1 MIITKKRNIM
11 LVAAAML
18 IIAFVFVNVIASQT
32 THASFNKSGT
42 AELNVECGSFSDLFI
57 VELYDGDTKIE
68 ASDIEF
74 NTPYTLKV
82 YNKSNLTCDFFLDI
96 AGTELNTFSNF
107 VSLKVSQ
114 DKNHNLALA
123 NKSSIQSEEL
133 FVYCTKSIKVT
144 GFRPS
149 GDTPM
154 EFTIELST
162 AFVKD
167 ILVSNPGY
175 ITDTTFDLK
184 INVIGNTST
193 EQ

>member
-1 MIITKKRNIM
+1 MIKNRRNIM
-11 LVAAAML
+11 LLSAAL
-18 IIAFVFVNVIASQT
+18 LLIAFVFVSFIGSQT
-32 THASFNKSGT
+32 TQASFNKSGT
-42 AELNVECGSFSDLFI
+42 TDLNVECGRFSDLFI

-68 ASDIEF
+68 ASDIQF

-82 YNKSNLTCDFFLDI
+82 YNKSNLVCDFFLDI
-96 AGTELNTFSNF
+96 SGTELNTFSNF
-107 VSLKVSQ
+107 VSLKISQ
-114 DKNHNLALA
+114 DKEHNLALA
-123 NKSSIQSEEL
+123 KTSSIQKEEL
-133 FVYCTKSIKVT
+133 FVYLNKGIKVT

-149 GDTPM
+149 DTPM

-167 ILVSNPGY
+167 ILQSNPGY
-175 ITDTTFDLK
+175 ITDTAFDLK